1 MPRARVPC
9 DFRST
14 KALSTCSF
22 ITKLSTPNFEIL
34 RVTSSM
40 AFSLSST
47 PSFPCSTP
55 CTGPG
60 RLNRSSV
67 IVKCEA
73 DGSLSGARSKLEV
86 GSPVIVTEA
95 PMMVKTAAS
104 VPCLLVNSGLVKP
117 GDVGRYVCFV
127 QTVPKTSLANNSYTL
142 CRRLHM
148 FSIPTSN
155 EEHWEKEY
163 HLFFDFDGKKNFV
176 LYMESVFFSMFSET
190 K

>member
-9 DFRST
+9 DSRST

-60 RLNRSSV
+60 RLNCSSV

-104 VPCLLVNSGLVKP
+104 VPCLRVNSGLVKP
-117 GDVGRYVCFV
+117 GDVGRIVSRK
-127 QTVPKTSLANNSYTL
+127 PKDVWAVRLAIGTYL
-142 CRRLHM
+142 
-148 FSIPTSN
+148 I
-155 EEHWEKEY
+155 
-163 HLFFDFDGKKNFV
+163 DGKYFEPLK
-176 LYMESVFFSMFSET
+176 LDD
-190 K
+190 